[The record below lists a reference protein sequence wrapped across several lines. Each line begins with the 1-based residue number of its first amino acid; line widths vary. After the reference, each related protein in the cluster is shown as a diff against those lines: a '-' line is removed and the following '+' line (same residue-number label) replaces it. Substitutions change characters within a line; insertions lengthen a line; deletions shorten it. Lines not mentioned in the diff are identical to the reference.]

1 MAHKSCKDKFP
12 HNCGLN
18 EGQFAATLRSI
29 GVDPSVLGRKIQ
41 EPDEAAVNHLLERQ
55 NTLDDVAEKRLSI
68 IENID
73 MSLGS
78 MRTRVSQRLMV
89 PQDCSLDD
97 FNIISMIGGGS
108 FGKVICLDCGIIMS
122 KSQGLPGRI
131 QKGSRRCVCN
141 QDCGQGNLINNSN
154 LLQINIYNSG

>member
-1 MAHKSCKDKFP
+1 MVAHKSCKDKFP

-29 GVDPSVLGRKIQ
+29 GVDPTVLGRNIQ
-41 EPDEAAVNHLLERQ
+41 EPDEATVNNLLERQ

-73 MSLGS
+73 ESLGS
-78 MRTRVSQRLMV
+78 VRRRVSRRLSV

-108 FGKVICLDCGIIMS
+108 FGKV
-122 KSQGLPGRI
+122 
-131 QKGSRRCVCN
+131 SRHWP
-141 QDCGQGNLINNSN
+141 
-154 LLQINIYNSG
+154 